1 MASKIS
7 IELGG
12 HSIRAAIFENGK
24 TSIIP
29 LGYSDSPHSCPSVAV
44 RVAPDKFY
52 FGEYAKYWVFN
63 EPCNFYHLPDIE
75 SSSPILD
82 SLYTSLFKFV
92 IEKIKR
98 EGWTLPYSCTIIV
111 PTNYASSDP
120 RKNRIANAAKEAGI
134 SIVDFQFDAIALC
147 AKRASIAE
155 KESLLVFDLGYTGLS
170 VSVLHRI
177 NNALQ
182 LLSSVRD
189 NEIGGRLFDA
199 LIIKDIETNIPT
211 RTSESFMS
219 ELFLSNGI
227 AECAAHIKEELSFK
241 EEVTQSIISSDYS
254 ISRLKFSNMIAPIFS
269 SAMQACKE
277 AILQSG
283 KEYSDIHQVVLC
295 GGCSNIP
302 LVANLITKH
311 FVGNGSQSLKILH
324 YSNTVD
330 YKYDTCFGSFFSN
343 YSYPL
348 SF

>member
-7 IELGG
+7 IEIGG
-12 HSIRAAIFENGK
+12 HSIRAAISENGK

-44 RVAPDKFY
+44 KVATDKFY

-63 EPCNFYHLPDIE
+63 KPCDFYHLPDIE

-82 SLYTSLFKFV
+82 SLYTSLFQFIV
-92 IEKIKR
+92 EKIKR
-98 EGWTLPYSCTIIV
+98 GGWTLPYSCTVIV
-111 PTNYASSDP
+111 PINYATSDP
-120 RKNRIANAAKEAGI
+120 RKNRIVNAAKEAGI
-134 SIVDFQFDAIALC
+134 PIVDFQFDAIALC

-155 KESLLVFDLGYTGLS
+155 NESLLVFDLGYTGLS
-170 VSVLHRI
+170 VSVLHRK
-177 NNALQ
+177 NNALK

-199 LIIKDIETNIPT
+199 QIIEDIEANMST
-211 RTSESFMS
+211 RVHESFMS
-219 ELFLSNGI
+219 ELLLSNSI
-227 AECAAHIKEELSFK
+227 AECASHIKEELSFK
-241 EEVTQSIISSDYS
+241 EEVTQSILSSDYS
-254 ISRLKFSNMIAPIFS
+254 ISRFKFSNMIAPLFS
-269 SAMQACKE
+269 SALQTCKE
-277 AILQSG
+277 AIQQSG
-283 KEYSDIHQVVLC
+283 KDYSDIHQVVLC

-302 LVANLITKH
+302 LVADLITKH
-311 FVGNGSQSLKILH
+311 FTGNGSQPLTVLH
-324 YSNTVD
+324 YANTVD